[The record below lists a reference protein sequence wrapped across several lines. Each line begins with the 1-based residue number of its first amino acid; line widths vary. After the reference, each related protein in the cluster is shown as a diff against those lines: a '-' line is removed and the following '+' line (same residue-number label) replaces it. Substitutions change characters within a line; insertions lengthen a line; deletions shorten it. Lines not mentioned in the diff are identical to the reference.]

1 VLTPE
6 QIEEARRRAAQVL
19 EEAGCV
25 LTDLERDSIEV
36 ADFGLSALEQTGLQV
51 VVYVNTERVCAKEL
65 VMFPG
70 QTCPEHRHPPF
81 DDTPGKDATFRCRR
95 GLVYLYLEGPPT
107 ASPNCWP
114 AKADRGAYTVWHEVV
129 LRPGEQQLVPPNTR
143 HWFQAGP
150 EGAIVSEF
158 STHSR
163 DDLDVFTDPDIART
177 TVVTSNWVSAGGE
190 GVDPAAAA
198 HR

>member
-1 VLTPE
+1 MLTRE
-6 QIEEARRRAAQVL
+6 QIRDAQQRAAQQL
-19 EEAGCV
+19 GDAGFV
-25 LTDLERDSIEV
+25 LTDEERDTIEV
-36 ADFGLSALEQTGLQV
+36 ADFGLSELEQTGLEV
-51 VVYVNTERVCAKEL
+51 VVYVNTQRVCAKEI

-81 DDTPGKDATFRCRR
+81 DGTPGKEETFRCRR
-95 GLVYLYLEGPPT
+95 GLVYLYLEGPP
-107 ASPNCWP
+107 AEQPICWP

-129 LRPGEQQLVPPNTR
+129 LRPGEQQLVPPNTL

-150 EGAIVSEF
+150 DGAIVSEF
-158 STHSR
+158 STQSR

-177 TVVTSNWVSAGGE
+177 TVVTSNWVSAGGQGE
-190 GVDPAAAA
+190 DPAAA

>member
-1 VLTPE
+1 MMLDEAGFVLT
-6 QIEEARRRAAQVL
+6 EE
-19 EEAGCV
+19 
-25 LTDLERDSIEV
+25 ERDSIEV
-36 ADFGLSALEQTGLQV
+36 ADFGLSELEQTGLEV
-51 VVYVNTERVCAKEL
+51 VVYVNTQRVCAKEL

-81 DDTPGKDATFRCRR
+81 DGTPGKEETFRCRR

-107 ASPNCWP
+107 KPPSCWP

-129 LRPGEQQLVPPNTR
+129 LRPGEQRLVPPNTL

-150 EGAIVSEF
+150 DGAIVSEF
-158 STHSR
+158 STQSR

-177 TVVTSNWVSAGGE
+177 TVVTSSWVSAGIEGE
-190 GVDPAAAA
+190 DPAAAA